1 MHFQRNLNRANE
13 NVERERAAK
22 RANEEEC
29 VSLRQQ
35 LADVTL
41 AHRQHLEES
50 TVSKLLSDNLYNVT
64 LSCDIDHDFEMVSI
78 LSTEIIVTRLNFS
91 KDTVHRRINSL
102 SVDSTQGDGVQSKT
116 TKR

>member
-35 LADVTL
+35 LAELTL
-41 AHRQHLEES
+41 AHRQYQEES
-50 TVSKLLSDNLYNVT
+50 TVSTFLS
-64 LSCDIDHDFEMVSI
+64 
-78 LSTEIIVTRLNFS
+78 IVLIF
-91 KDTVHRRINSL
+91 VM
-102 SVDSTQGDGVQSKT
+102 
-116 TKR
+116 

>member
-41 AHRQHLEES
+41 AHRQHQETS
-50 TVSKLLSDNLYNVT
+50 TVSRIFVDEK
-64 LSCDIDHDFEMVSI
+64 
-78 LSTEIIVTRLNFS
+78 TR
-91 KDTVHRRINSL
+91 
-102 SVDSTQGDGVQSKT
+102 
-116 TKR
+116 

>member
-41 AHRQHLEES
+41 AHRQHQEES
-50 TVSKLLSDNLYNVT
+50 TVSRIFGDEKRDNLYNVT
-64 LSCDIDHDFEMVSI
+64 LSCDNRSRHP
-78 LSTEIIVTRLNFS
+78 
-91 KDTVHRRINSL
+91 
-102 SVDSTQGDGVQSKT
+102 DGSQSCQQKL
-116 TKR
+116 

>member
-35 LADVTL
+35 LADLTL
-41 AHRQHLEES
+41 AHRQHQEES
-50 TVSKLLSDNLYNVT
+50 TVCTKKT
-64 LSCDIDHDFEMVSI
+64 LKV
-78 LSTEIIVTRLNFS
+78 IIFKV
-91 KDTVHRRINSL
+91 
-102 SVDSTQGDGVQSKT
+102 
-116 TKR
+116 